1 MISSRT
7 HVADATHSLPGPRAE
22 EQNDEDCVD
31 HDRRPQQYADPMAAD
46 ADIGKVQRGERTVCQ
61 HPVKRLAGRAVRPA
75 GYPETDQSDAGE
87 AAHYVSYTDDLGA

>member
-1 MISSRT
+1 MPPTLLIL
-7 HVADATHSLPGPRAE
+7 SLDRVPMRRMTRMTWT
-22 EQNDEDCVD
+22 
-31 HDRRPQQYADPMAAD
+31 HDRRPQQHADPLAAD

-87 AAHYVSYTDDLGA
+87 AAHSRISLRR